1 MNMFIQH
8 HRCSIT
14 VCSVSGVKQCKQ
26 CHQGK
31 QYATPSMVVFFMMYD
46 NSYPRFNSELLL
58 LIICLNVSMALYNGK
73 YIMEM
78 TPFTELSAGLVVL
91 SHATHKWHGG
101 GPLLMANPLI
111 AVVHC
116 SC

>member
-1 MNMFIQH
+1 
-8 HRCSIT
+8 
-14 VCSVSGVKQCKQ
+14 
-26 CHQGK
+26 
-31 QYATPSMVVFFMMYD
+31 MMYD

-58 LIICLNVSMALYNGK
+58 LIICPNVSMALYNGK

-111 AVVHC
+111 AIVHFVF
-116 SC
+116 SVGV